1 MKKLV
6 TVTAAAL
13 TLAAPAAS
21 LAADVP
27 PAAMPEVVVTATRTE
42 STLDRVGGSD
52 VTVITREEIEN
63 KNPATMAEILKTVPG
78 LDLQS
83 NGGKG
88 AQTSIFLRGADNKN
102 TLVLV
107 DGVMYN
113 DPSSANRGADIGSL
127 TLDNVERIEIIRGP
141 MSVLYG
147 SNATAGVINIITRKG
162 EGRPVVRAAAEAG
175 SEKSWKLSA
184 GSSGRAGR
192 LDYSISA
199 AKNATE
205 GFSTADDDNDR
216 IAHAG
221 NTSEKDGWDNL
232 TLSTRIGYDFTPDFR
247 IETVIRHI
255 ESTVD
260 LDDYNYLT
268 GALGDRFGAWPSYA
282 PEPDGL
288 KEKRTESEQC
298 LARLAFHNEFMDDR
312 LTSDLAL
319 QSSRLD
325 RDSFDNDGRKSYDY
339 TGMTREATWQAS
351 VRMFDSNLITA
362 GTGYMK
368 EEMDSDSSSISD
380 KTAETVSVWLQD
392 QIMLGDA
399 LDIVAGARNDHHD
412 RFGSKTTFRI
422 APALHIAA
430 GTTVRASYATGF
442 RAPSLYELY
451 SAYGNE
457 NLGAEKSEGYEA
469 GVEQR
474 LMDGKLRF
482 ALTWFAL
489 DFEDRIDYDFVLW
502 KYAQQSGTTRT
513 RGLEFTADAAITDDL
528 DLRISWTYTDTEDP
542 DGERLARRPLNK
554 ASLNATY
561 RLGEKGAID
570 CDAVWTGERDTIS
583 SARDKD
589 GNRVYTLDSYTVVNL
604 AARYEVVDHV
614 EIYGRVENLFDEY
627 YEEAWSYATPGL
639 SAFAGFKV
647 SY

>member
-13 TLAAPAAS
+13 SLAAPVPS
-21 LAADVP
+21 PAADTP
-27 PAAMPEVVVTATRTE
+27 TAAMPEVVVTATRTE
-42 STLDRVGGSD
+42 NTIDRVGGSD

-63 KNPATMAEILKTVPG
+63 KNPATLAEILKTVPG

-88 AQTSIFLRGADNKN
+88 SQTSIFMRGADNKN

-107 DGVMYN
+107 DGIMYN
-113 DPSSANRGADIGSL
+113 DPSSANRGANIGSL

-175 SEKSWKLSA
+175 SENSWKLSA
-184 GSSGRAGR
+184 GSSGRVGR

-199 AKNATE
+199 EKSATG

-221 NTSEKDGWDNL
+221 NTSEKDGWDGL

-247 IETVIRHI
+247 VETVIRHI
-255 ESTVD
+255 DSTVD
-260 LDDYNYLT
+260 LDDYNYFT
-268 GALGDRFGAWPSYA
+268 GALGDRFNPSTYA
-282 PEPDGL
+282 PEPNGNKD
-288 KEKRTESEQC
+288 KHTDNKQC
-298 LARLAFHNEFMDDR
+298 LARLAFHNEFLDDR
-312 LTSDLAL
+312 LTSDLAV

-339 TGMTREATWQAS
+339 TGTAREATWQAS
-351 VRMFDSNLITA
+351 ARMFDSNLITA
-362 GTGYMK
+362 GTGYLK
-368 EEMDSDSSSISD
+368 EGMDSDSSAIND
-380 KTAETVSVWLQD
+380 KTAETVSFWLQD
-392 QIMLGDA
+392 QLMLGDA
-399 LDIVAGARNDHHD
+399 LDLIAGVRNDHHD

-422 APALHIAA
+422 APALHL
-430 GTTVRASYATGF
+430 GTTTVRASYATGF

-469 GVEQR
+469 GVEQK

-482 ALTWFAL
+482 SLTWFAL

-528 DLRISWTYTDTEDP
+528 GLRVSWTYTDTEDP
-542 DGERLARRPLNK
+542 EGKRLARRPLNK
-554 ASLNATY
+554 ASLGATY

-583 SARDKD
+583 SARDQN

-604 AARYEVVDHV
+604 AARYEVVDQV
-614 EIYGRVENLFDEY
+614 EVYGRVENLFDEY

-639 SAFAGFKV
+639 SAFAGVKV